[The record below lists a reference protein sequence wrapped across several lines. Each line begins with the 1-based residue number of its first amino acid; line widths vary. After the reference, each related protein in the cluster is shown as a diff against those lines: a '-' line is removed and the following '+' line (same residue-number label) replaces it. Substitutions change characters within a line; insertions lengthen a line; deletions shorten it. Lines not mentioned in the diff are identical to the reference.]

1 MQIFPLSN
9 LQVPNKGKVFLCLA
23 VFYASVKIGQE
34 AVSFCKFPKACSPQN
49 HLTEFS
55 SLTCFSMHF
64 VKLPGVI
71 QVFNE
76 IVRSYFHLLSAIRFY
91 SIRLQCTCLSFCPWN
106 GLFLLEMF
114 FITCIRLVV
123 GNRLFCF
130 PLKVPGTHSLGEI
143 KILLEFST

>member
-76 IVRSYFHLLSAIRFY
+76 IVRSYFHLLIAIRFY
-91 SIRLQCTCLSFCPWN
+91 SIRITVYMSQLLSLEQTFPPGNVFHHFYQTRCGKQIVLLPFLKCLAP
-106 GLFLLEMF
+106 
-114 FITCIRLVV
+114 I
-123 GNRLFCF
+123 
-130 PLKVPGTHSLGEI
+130 
-143 KILLEFST
+143 